1 MQDVCSIEL
10 IAQKKRI
17 DNGIQE
23 GRKWTLGNTKA
34 SKDMSETNSDEAIH
48 MEFYTERERR
58 TPWVQYDPYRDFLWY
73 GISQIVQERQKV
85 QQEEELGHYVMFYIL

>member
-1 MQDVCSIEL
+1 M

-34 SKDMSETNSDEAIH
+34 SKDMSVTNSDKAIN
-48 MEFYTERERR
+48 MEFYKERERKR
-58 TPWVQYDPYRDFLWY
+58 EGEANTPGSPIRSL
-73 GISQIVQERQKV
+73 
-85 QQEEELGHYVMFYIL
+85 

>member
-1 MQDVCSIEL
+1 M

-23 GRKWTLGNTKA
+23 VRKWTLGNTKA

-48 MEFYTERERR
+48 MEFYTERERGEH
-58 TPWVQYDPYRDFLWY
+58 PGFSNKIPI
-73 GISQIVQERQKV
+73 GISFGMEFLKLCRK
-85 QQEEELGHYVMFYIL
+85 GRKSSKKKN